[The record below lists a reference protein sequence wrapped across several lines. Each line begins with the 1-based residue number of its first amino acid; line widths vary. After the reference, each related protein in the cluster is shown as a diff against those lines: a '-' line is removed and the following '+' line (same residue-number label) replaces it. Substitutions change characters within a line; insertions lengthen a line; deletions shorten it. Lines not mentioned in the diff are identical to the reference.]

1 MVEVNEK
8 TIIALVLA
16 VLVLA
21 SLLQAFQLNSMGAA
35 VAQQRTSGGA
45 VQQTSGAVAQQ
56 SSGSSGSSL
65 PAGLQDLPT
74 QVGGC

>member
-8 TIIALVLA
+8 TILMLVLA

-21 SLLQAFQLNSMGAA
+21 SLLQAFQLNSMSAA
-35 VAQQRTSGGA
+35 VAQQRASGGA
-45 VQQTSGAVAQQ
+45 VQQSSGAVAQQ
-56 SSGSSGSSL
+56 SSGGSSL
-65 PAGLQDLPT
+65 PAGLANLPT